1 MNGTAA
7 TAGPRSYPLW
17 AKVLAGILAVAALL
31 ALLLVFFPWD
41 WLRGPLN
48 RYVSD
53 KTGRHFEITR
63 KLDVKLGRT
72 TRILADGI
80 EFANPDWAADPHL
93 VKAQGAE
100 IRIELLP
107 LLDRRIEL
115 PLIELHRPELGL
127 QIEADGR
134 RTWALGRDTA
144 DPRNI
149 PNIGALVVDQGSMH
163 FVSAHHGA
171 DIHTDFAI
179 DGAHRPPPG
188 GPDAATTTPSGTSVT
203 AAGPTPAAGPMP
215 LTFRSRGTWQK
226 ERFTAQGR
234 TGNVL
239 QLSAPLRSP
248 FPLDVN
254 ATAGSTTLRANGAV
268 ASLATLEGADAVFNL
283 QGRDLSE
290 LYKLVGVVLPATPR
304 YSLHG
309 KLSKHRDVWHVRE
322 IDGKLGNSDLTGELS
337 FDRARKVPLLTG
349 KVQSRSLD
357 FDDLAPL
364 IGLPEQPRSAAAL
377 PQVPVARPVPVRS
390 ARAPRDA
397 GRKVLPTAALDVAR
411 LKAMEADVQYAA
423 ARITH
428 VKQLP
433 LDRMTVHVRL
443 RGGVLR
449 LDPMTLGVAGGSVAG
464 RVNIDGTSN
473 PAVSE
478 AHLDLRSLEL
488 NKLFPQLTITRAS
501 FGKIHGDIDLKGNGN
516 SVAQMLGTSSGNVAM
531 LMGRGQMSNLL
542 LEIAGLDGAEIIKFL
557 MGGDQN
563 VTLRCAAA
571 AFDVNRGQMSSR
583 ALVLDTT
590 DTVIYGSGQVSLSNE
605 SIDLFLR
612 PYPKDMSILSLRTPL
627 VVAGTFAGPKVGP
640 EKGALASRAGL
651 ALALAAVNP
660 LLALAATVETGPGQ
674 DANCGPALREA
685 ASSYAAARIA
695 AMSQPPAPQKGS
707 QKGSQLGGPPAAG
720 AANNAAA
727 RTSAAAA
734 PAAAGTP
741 GTDRAK
747 NAADDKRPANG
758 LDTRQQAPAEPGKP
772 YGP

>member
-7 TAGPRSYPLW
+7 SAGRRSYPLW
-17 AKVLAGILAVAALL
+17 TKVFAGVVALAALL

-48 RYVSD
+48 RFVSD

-80 EFANPDWAADPHL
+80 EFANPDWATDPHL
-93 VKAQGAE
+93 VKAQSAE

-107 LLDRRIEL
+107 LLQRRIEL

-144 DPRNI
+144 DPHNF

-163 FVSAHHGA
+163 FVAAQHGA

-179 DGAHRPPPG
+179 DGSLTPPPG
-188 GPDAATTTPSGTSVT
+188 GSGAVTTRPSGTT
-203 AAGPTPAAGPMP
+203 ATTATPPPPAAEAMP
-215 LTFRSRGTWQK
+215 LRFKSRGTWQK
-226 ERFTAQGR
+226 EPFTAQGR

-239 QLSAPLRSP
+239 HLSAPLRRP

-254 ATAGSTTLRANGAV
+254 ATAGSTTLRANGAI
-268 ASLATLEGADAVFNL
+268 ASLATLEGADAAFNL
-283 QGRDLSE
+283 QGRDLAD

-304 YSLHG
+304 YSLRG
-309 KLSKHRDVWHVRE
+309 KLSKQGEVWHVRE
-322 IDGKLGNSDLTGELS
+322 IDGKLGNSDLNGELS

-364 IGLPEQPRSAAAL
+364 VGLPEQPRSAAAL
-377 PQVPVARPVPVRS
+377 PQVPGPRPAPVRN
-390 ARAPRDA
+390 ARAPREPS
-397 GRKVLPTAALDVAR
+397 RKVLPTAGLDVAR

-433 LDRMTVHVRL
+433 LDRMTVHARL

-449 LDPMTLGVAGGSVAG
+449 LDPMTLGVAGGSVVG

-501 FGKIHGDIDLKGNGN
+501 FGKIHGDIDLKGSGN
-516 SVAQMLGTSSGNVAM
+516 SVARMLGTSSGNVAV
-531 LMGRGQMSNLL
+531 LMGRGQISNLL

-571 AFDVNRGQMSSR
+571 AFDVNRGQMNSR

-590 DTVIYGSGQVSLSNE
+590 DTVIYGSGQVSLANE
-605 SIDLFLR
+605 SIDLTLR
-612 PYPKDMSILSLRTPL
+612 PYPKDRSILSLRTPL
-627 VVAGTFAGPKVGP
+627 VVGGTFAGPKIGP

-695 AMSQPPAPQKGS
+695 AMSQPPVPPNR
-707 QKGSQLGGPPAAG
+707 SQLGGPSAAPATG
-720 AANNAAA
+720 
-727 RTSAAAA
+727 AAA
-734 PAAAGTP
+734 PG
-741 GTDRAK
+741 RASRK
-747 NAADDKRPANG
+747 DAVEDQRPATG
-758 LDTRQQAPAEPGKP
+758 PDARQHAPVAPGQL